1 MDWTLTVEGVE
12 VGLVGLV
19 ALGTGV
25 GVVAGMFGVGGGF
38 LLVPLLGAL
47 LGVPLPAAVAAGL
60 CQTIATGLGALLRY
74 RSMGH
79 AESRFDVVLLG
90 GSLFGIHAGTR
101 LLHALD
107 GATDISLLGREV
119 DLLRLCVS
127 VLYILLFVIMSA
139 ILWWKPSPA
148 ADAPVRPGPLARIQ
162 LPPRVHLPVARMSV
176 SGPLVGV
183 IGFANGVLS
192 GLLGIGGG
200 IVLIPIMLYG
210 FGFNIRATAG
220 TGNMVVLVI
229 AVIGTIQHAIHGTLH
244 LGLAMTLSVGAALS
258 AQVGANL
265 TRTLPA
271 GQLRR
276 GLALVLILTIGV
288 LLYRLIRGG

>member
-1 MDWTLTVEGVE
+1 MFDLALTVDGHEI
-12 VGLVGLV
+12 GLFSLI
-19 ALGTGV
+19 ALGAGV

-60 CQTIATGLGALLRY
+60 CQTIATGLGAFFRY

-79 AESRFDVVLLG
+79 AESRFDILLIG

-107 GATDISLLGREV
+107 GMGTVHVFGNQV
-119 DLLRLCVS
+119 GVLRLCVTAGY
-127 VLYILLFVIMSA
+127 VALFIVMAA
-139 ILWWKPSPA
+139 ILWFKPSPA
-148 ADAPVRPGPLARIQ
+148 LTADVAPGPLARVAI
-162 LPPRVHLPVARMSV
+162 PPRVQLHVAGMRV
-176 SGPLVGV
+176 SGPFVGLVGC
-183 IGFANGVLS
+183 ANGILA

-210 FGFNIRATAG
+210 FGFNIRQTAG
-220 TGNMVVLVI
+220 TGTVVVLII
-229 AVIGTIQHAIHGTLH
+229 AVIGTVQHAFAGTLH
-244 LGLAMTLSVGAALS
+244 LGLAMTLSVGSALS

-265 TRTLPA
+265 TRTLPPTH
-271 GQLRR
+271 LRR
-276 GLALVLILTIGV
+276 GLAAVLVITIAV
-288 LLYRLIRGG
+288 LLIRLGR